1 MDNLNACC
9 QALQAGEYNE
19 HIILNTFECFD
30 IYDSEKISNDWELVS
45 ETFCH
50 LLKYCQVMYEGNVP
64 ENIVKRII
72 VLFENIETIV
82 VDRANDELNNHYI
95 LIIWFL
101 HELKV
106 HRESNDAFT
115 MDEEILEK
123 QIEALIMELDSIYF
137 VFDIKGDNDD
147 KLFPIENL
155 VAKVVK
161 DNSFLNRQNIFKIRV
176 LQLAVKLFGKDGSN
190 EEILEKLIKDNN
202 LKFLTY
208 LKDNGEIIDTPDLL
222 NYQKNGVMIFFN
234 TISNMVLIRHNRKD
248 YFNKTPIWGDV
259 NLCSKELDSHN
270 KPIAYF
276 VEFSLNSSD
285 SLCTYSEILNEE
297 KLRLAILK
305 LLFEYNTYN
314 ILFEK
319 YIIKTHDG
327 KILPVNP
334 YCHNDNYIVKGFIDG
349 SEGKAF
355 SPNNLL
361 EALKEYRSSSLK
373 ICNKNVMNRLSFG
386 IALKLLQ
393 FEYVELDRIDISSFK
408 SSEWYQVQF
417 IEKWIKNSNDL
428 TNSLKFVLKE
438 WYHENKYCTVIKPNP
453 KIIEKDTLQGHNVE
467 PLDFFPIKVNVKWI
481 YDILGYKETN
491 EIKLIVGNVAYK
503 NDDCLL
509 SFNFESDNNIVVKFL
524 NKNNIEDD
532 DEIFDLLNEND
543 ECYFLYNYK
552 EDKGIIIDQELLKII
567 YSFEKM
573 QKNNH
578 LTLDAVSKINR
589 TSYEDIKRLMELH
602 KRALEEAGK
611 DCFADF
617 DSQVYYRLI
626 HNMLWSGI
634 NESNIGYYLR
644 ILFGHNVMDF
654 KNIGNDDIFLRSE
667 PNTLYVP
674 KDKNEEDS
682 VLVSIY
688 NNYLKPKSKRDN
700 NNLYKVDGFTLNND
714 KYYFNGKEINK
725 IIFLCDNFLTGSATI
740 RMIKAYLDIDTSKD
754 SNEEQN
760 AVDSTK
766 KRIIEYITEENKEV
780 SLKDVVEANNCPI
793 EVHSYYGTNEGANN
807 INSFLQSRSIHGE
820 VSYSNEITKKSSGL
834 VENVKKIWLL
844 DIDSNFYPV
853 IREFN
858 MPKRNV
864 FPNKMLRDPKKAIC
878 MFVLKDEIH

>member
-1 MDNLNACC
+1 MDNLNACW

-19 HIILNTFECFD
+19 DIILNTFDCFD
-30 IYDSEKISNDWELVS
+30 LYDSEKISNDWELVS
-45 ETFCH
+45 KTFFE
-50 LLKYCQVMYEGNVP
+50 LLKYCQVMYKGNVP
-64 ENIVKRII
+64 ENIIKRI
-72 VLFENIETIV
+72 VLLFENIETIV
-82 VDRANDELNNHYI
+82 MDRSGDELNNHCI
-95 LIIWFL
+95 LIIWFM
-101 HELKV
+101 HELKI

-155 VAKVVK
+155 IAKVVK

-190 EEILEKLIKDNN
+190 EEIIEKLIKDNN

-297 KLRLAILK
+297 NLRLDILK
-305 LLFEYNTYN
+305 LLFEHNTYN

-334 YCHNDNYIVKGFIDG
+334 YCYNDKYIIKGFFDG

-438 WYHENKYCTVIKPNP
+438 WYQENKYCTVINP
-453 KIIEKDTLQGHNVE
+453 TSKINEKDTLQGHNVE
-467 PLDFFPIKVNVKWI
+467 PLDFYPIKDNEKWI
-481 YDILGYKETN
+481 YDILGYKETD
-491 EIKLIVGNVAYK
+491 EISLILGNIVYK
-503 NDDCLL
+503 NDDYLL
-509 SFNFESDNNIVVKFL
+509 SFNLELDDNMVVKYLDKNNIV
-524 NKNNIEDD
+524 DD
-532 DEIFDLLNEND
+532 DGIFDLLNEND
-543 ECYFLYNYK
+543 DCYFLYKRK

-573 QKNNH
+573 QKNNY
-578 LTLDAVSKINR
+578 LTLEAVSKINR
-589 TSYEDIKRLMELH
+589 TSFEDIKRIMELH

-634 NESNIGYYLR
+634 NEINIEDYLR

-654 KNIGNDDIFLRSE
+654 KNIGNDKIFLRSE

-682 VLVSIY
+682 VLASIY
-688 NNYLKPKSKRDN
+688 YNYLKPNSKRDIN
-700 NNLYKVDGFTLNND
+700 SLYKVDGLTLNNN
-714 KYYFNGKEINK
+714 KYHFNVKVIKEIV
-725 IIFLCDNFLTGSATI
+725 FLCDNFLTGSATM
-740 RMIKAYLDIDTSKD
+740 RMIKAYLDIDTSQD
-754 SNEEQN
+754 NDEERN
-760 AVDSTK
+760 GVNNVKKKIIRYKTK
-766 KRIIEYITEENKEV
+766 ENDDLLLSEV
-780 SLKDVVEANNCPI
+780 IKTNKCPI
-793 EVHSYYGTNEGANN
+793 EVHAYYGTSEGKNKIDSFLKSNN
-807 INSFLQSRSIHGE
+807 IPGKI
-820 VSYSNEITKKSSGL
+820 SYYFDISKKYSDLSENE
-834 VENVKKIWLL
+834 KKIWSTNSHS
-844 DIDSNFYPV
+844 DFYLV

-858 MPKRNV
+858 MPKKNI
-864 FPNKMLRDPKKAIC
+864 FPIEMLQDPKKAIC